1 MIKAFVIALAFAS
14 TAISTVVSAADK
26 DIEVRLTQRI
36 ASIDVKHNGRDI
48 TIIRNQNTKNAINP
62 IFARTSP
69 KCPPFCIQ
77 RMEVAP
83 GIEAIGELEMIYY
96 LQLAS
101 TSGKAM
107 IVDVR
112 STAWASQGTIPGSTN
127 IHWHRLSPDHSKEA
141 EIDKILIERFGAKK
155 KGKKL
160 DFSNAKTLVLYCN
173 GILCDQAS
181 FTIRV
186 LLYKGY
192 PAKKLLWYR
201 EGIQI
206 WESLGL
212 TTVKDPGK

>member
-1 MIKAFVIALAFAS
+1 MIKRFVIALAFAS
-14 TAISTVVSAADK
+14 AAVPTVVSAADK

-48 TIIRNQNTKNAINP
+48 TIVRNQDPKNAINP
-62 IFARTSP
+62 TFARTSP

-83 GIEAIGELEMIYY
+83 GVEAIGELELIYY
-96 LQLAS
+96 LELAS
-101 TSGKAM
+101 TNHKAM

-112 STAWASQGTIPGSTN
+112 SKEWASQGTIPGSTN
-127 IHWHRLSPDHSKEA
+127 IHWHKLSPDHSKDA
-141 EIDKILIERFGAKK
+141 DVDKILIERFGAKK

-160 DFSNAKTLVLYCN
+160 DFSKAKTLVLYCN

-181 FTIRV
+181 FSLRV

-201 EGIQI
+201 EGMQS

>member
-1 MIKAFVIALAFAS
+1 MIKHFVIALAFAS
-14 TAISTVVSAADK
+14 TAVSTVVSAADK
-26 DIEVRLTQRI
+26 DLEIRLTQRI

-48 TIIRNQNTKNAINP
+48 TIIRNQDPKNAINP
-62 IFARTSP
+62 TFARTSP

-83 GIEAIGELEMIYY
+83 GIETIGELEMIYY

-101 TSGKAM
+101 ANKAM
-107 IVDVR
+107 VIDVR
-112 STAWASQGTIPGSTN
+112 SKEWASQGTIPGSTN
-127 IHWHRLSPDHSKEA
+127 IHWHHLSPDHSKTA
-141 EIDKILIERFGAKK
+141 DIDKILVERFGAKK

-160 DFSNAKTLVLYCN
+160 DFSNAKALVLYCN

-181 FTIRV
+181 FAIRV

-201 EGIQI
+201 EGIQM